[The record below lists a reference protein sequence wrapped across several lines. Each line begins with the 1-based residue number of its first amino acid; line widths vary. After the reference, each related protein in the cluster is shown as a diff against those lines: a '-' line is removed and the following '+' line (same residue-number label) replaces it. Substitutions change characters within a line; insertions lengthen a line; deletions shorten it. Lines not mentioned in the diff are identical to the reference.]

1 MEAHTPIPSE
11 RTFGCEFEW
20 CVGFRWEDVKP
31 SNPDTGE
38 ITVSSVPN
46 KTRDDMPVH
55 VPSSKYSSAYNYVI
69 ADICKTLKDHG
80 LPVQE
85 STNPQGEM
93 SPRGH
98 ILAPYQGWTVKL
110 DDTIRTPKDSE
121 FHWCP
126 VEITSPAQ
134 VASDG
139 AFISINRVVSLLT
152 SKYRILVNSS
162 CGFHV
167 HVGQGADFLE
177 VGALGRVAG
186 ILWAADPLLGCLHP
200 PERRFNYWSQS
211 IRERSTLALG
221 TSDLI
226 DHHPIFSGCIN
237 HTKGKVRPT
246 TSENDLLHAVKARV
260 KKQSIEGSSDTS
272 PSDAPTYS
280 TRRREGPR
288 IPFPKYTAEE
298 EARLKKIAEGGRF
311 SILDP
316 KARTDPGVFHGVK
329 EILSYSAPCTI
340 SWLLEASVKPN
351 YNFEGYSCLR
361 VSNPSSRKRTVE
373 FREAAGTT
381 SGRWAETWARI
392 CVGIYEWAIHAPVA
406 EYLAVLDNCDQAA
419 KGGEY
424 DVIDLLDQIGLSDE
438 SAIAEERVKNQTLWE

>member
-38 ITVSSVPN
+38 ITV
-46 KTRDDMPVH
+46 
-55 VPSSKYSSAYNYVI
+55 
-69 ADICKTLKDHG
+69 
-80 LPVQE
+80 
-85 STNPQGEM
+85 
-93 SPRGH
+93 
-98 ILAPYQGWTVKL
+98 
-110 DDTIRTPKDSE
+110 
-121 FHWCP
+121 
-126 VEITSPAQ
+126 
-134 VASDG
+134 
-139 AFISINRVVSLLT
+139 IS
-152 SKYRILVNSS
+152 
-162 CGFHV
+162 
-167 HVGQGADFLE
+167 
-177 VGALGRVAG
+177 
-186 ILWAADPLLGCLHP
+186 CLHP

-211 IRERSTLALG
+211 IRERSTLAL
-221 TSDLI
+221 
-226 DHHPIFSGCIN
+226 
-237 HTKGKVRPT
+237 GKVRPT

-424 DVIDLLDQIGLSDE
+424 DVIDLLDQIGLSAE
-438 SAIAEERVKNQTLWE
+438 SVIAEERVKNQTFWE